1 MIQSTGTRN
10 EDTSDH
16 TPLIV
21 VREAIAALNSLD
33 AETADHLNALAFVL
47 IRVARADGSVCD
59 EERYRMEEILIE
71 HADIRAE
78 HAALV
83 AEIACHRAEFA
94 DCGDSYIISR
104 GLRAGLDREHRR
116 SIVRL
121 LVAVADAD
129 GSFLAVEHR
138 EVEQIAG
145 ELGIP
150 AHEIRSAS
158 FET

>member
-1 MIQSTGTRN
+1 MIQSTNTHN
-10 EDTSDH
+10 KNTSNP

-47 IRVARADGSVCD
+47 MRVARADGSVCD
-59 EERYRMEEILIE
+59 EERFQMEEILIE

-83 AEIACHRAEFA
+83 AEIACHRAELA
-94 DCGDSYIISR
+94 DCGDSYKISR
-104 GLRAGLDREHRR
+104 GLRAGLGREHRR

-121 LVAVADAD
+121 LIAVADAD

-145 ELGIP
+145 ELGID
-150 AHEIRSAS
+150 ASELCRSQ
-158 FET
+158 